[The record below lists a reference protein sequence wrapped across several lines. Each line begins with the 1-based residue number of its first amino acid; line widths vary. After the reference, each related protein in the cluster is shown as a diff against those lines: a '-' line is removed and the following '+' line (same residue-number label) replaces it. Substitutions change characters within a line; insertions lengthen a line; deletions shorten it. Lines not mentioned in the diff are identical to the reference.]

1 MYFVTE
7 IHISY
12 TWPRWSGTPTPFPI
26 FSPRISAIPM
36 TRPDWRWGHVPPCPP
51 RGYAT
56 DNRPMTGS
64 VRTEIYSWPLFVFI
78 LWHKNFAVALRSG
91 REFGVLSDQSVKYLL
106 LYFTTVAHHLV
117 DDLVNNNPVS
127 ANKNDYIKYCQMS
140 MMNSMYCEPVKKRN

>member
-1 MYFVTE
+1 M
-7 IHISY
+7 
-12 TWPRWSGTPTPFPI
+12 
-26 FSPRISAIPM
+26 
-36 TRPDWRWGHVPPCPP
+36 
-51 RGYAT
+51 
-56 DNRPMTGS
+56 
-64 VRTEIYSWPLFVFI
+64 
-78 LWHKNFAVALRSG
+78 ALRSG